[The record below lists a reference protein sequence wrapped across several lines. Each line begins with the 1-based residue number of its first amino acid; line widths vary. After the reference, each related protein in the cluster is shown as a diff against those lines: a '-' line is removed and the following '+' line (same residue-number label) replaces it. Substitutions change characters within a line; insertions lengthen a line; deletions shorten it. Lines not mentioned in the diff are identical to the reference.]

1 MVMHKCIPPYK
12 RGQNLSE
19 THLLPHLEIVER
31 EREREGER
39 ERESALWPLH
49 FSIHDV
55 INNTQKVL
63 RISKRP
69 PFLCHGF
76 PMP

>member
-39 ERESALWPLH
+39 ERALFGH
-49 FSIHDV
+49 SI
-55 INNTQKVL
+55 
-63 RISKRP
+63 S
-69 PFLCHGF
+69 PFTTS
-76 PMP
+76 